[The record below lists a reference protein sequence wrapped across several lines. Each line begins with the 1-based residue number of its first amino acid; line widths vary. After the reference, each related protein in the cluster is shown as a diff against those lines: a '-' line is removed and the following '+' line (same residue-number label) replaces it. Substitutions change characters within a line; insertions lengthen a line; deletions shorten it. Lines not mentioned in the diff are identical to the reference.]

1 MIPKRPVQCSS
12 QRLYYLEQFTSG
24 DVKELVR
31 SCDYRPPDKGYREA
45 RCQMKKKFGDDY
57 RVASAYESKALN
69 WPGLK
74 AEDSTALNRF
84 SIFLMRSRYCTEAHH
99 EVTFQYEKNMAPFGG
114 H

>member
-1 MIPKRPVQCSS
+1 
-12 QRLYYLEQFTSG
+12 
-24 DVKELVR
+24 
-31 SCDYRPPDKGYREA
+31 
-45 RCQMKKKFGDDY
+45 MKKKFGDDY

-114 H
+114 HYGNRRTLCYVSQPCGVRG